1 MYNIRQF
8 PNLIGYS
15 VKTLQRWD
23 RENILK
29 PETRTKTNRRLYT
42 DNQLLEINN
51 KISVM
56 MIGYHQNKNYAKI

>member
-1 MYNIRQF
+1 MYNISQF
-8 PNLIGYS
+8 AKLIGYS

-42 DNQLLEINN
+42 DDWLMKVILAHN
-51 KISVM
+51 VR
-56 MIGYHQNKNYAKI
+56 